1 MQCGNRL
8 QVGYSQLQRTIYFSA
23 KFINFT
29 SSHSIPSCL
38 TSSMD
43 RMSSKQSVDNDRT
56 YALYI
61 VALLKSIFVRV
72 TFQKN
77 RPSRFKL

>member
-8 QVGYSQLQRTIYFSA
+8 QVGYSQLQRTIYSSA
-23 KFINFT
+23 KFINST
-29 SSHSIPSCL
+29 SSHSILSCL

-61 VALLKSIFVRV
+61 ELVKQLRMECEEVELINL
-72 TFQKN
+72 T
-77 RPSRFKL
+77 LE